1 MSRERTSS
9 AGPHRRSEQGTSA
22 LEVAGVAPLVLVAVL
37 ALLYAAFAVHG
48 VSAAQTAARQAARAY
63 SLGQDPAAAAEAAL
77 PGWFAAEVSTFGPGY
92 GVRVRL
98 DLPDVVPGRE
108 LSVTREAVMP

>member
-1 MSRERTSS
+1 MSRD
-9 AGPHRRSEQGTSA
+9 RRPPARPRRRGEDGTSA
-22 LEVAGVAPLVLVAVL
+22 LEVVGVAPLVLVAIL
-37 ALLYAAFAVHG
+37 ALLYVAFAVHG
-48 VSAAQTAARQAARAY
+48 ITAAQTAARQAARAY

-108 LSVTREAVMP
+108 LSVTRQAVMP